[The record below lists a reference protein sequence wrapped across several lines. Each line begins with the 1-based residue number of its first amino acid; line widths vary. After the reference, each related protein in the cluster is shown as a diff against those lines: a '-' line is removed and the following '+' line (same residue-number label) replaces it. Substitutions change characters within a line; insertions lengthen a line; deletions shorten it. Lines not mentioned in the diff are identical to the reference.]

1 MIDCQLII
9 YFLLLCFHN
18 RKLAGKT
25 VYITG
30 ASRGIGEKIGLK
42 CAKDG
47 ANVSFS
53 NYSRLGMSQPVLF
66 LVVICIFVLFSFLAK
81 HNSKYLQNLQIRNHD
96 KLQAF
101 WLLANL
107 CNYVLV
113 KVELCVVYT
122 NVS

>member
-53 NYSRLGMSQPVLF
+53 NYSRLGMSSLVSF
-66 LVVICIFVLFSFLAK
+66 VVVIYVFCLYPFLGNK
-81 HNSKYLQNLQIRNHD
+81 TKYLQNLQIHT
-96 KLQAF
+96 L
-101 WLLANL
+101 
-107 CNYVLV
+107 
-113 KVELCVVYT
+113 
-122 NVS
+122 